1 MKIPIKMKFNLFK
14 PIKTYKKPNFLKI
27 FENNIEKL

>member
-14 PIKTYKKPNFLKI
+14 PIKNLKKPKILKI
-27 FENNIEKL
+27 FENYYKNL